1 MTELVTW
8 LALLGV
14 AAILGATLLY
24 IREWGPGLVVRRIHC
39 PEKQAEARVTF
50 LQKEGDF
57 GSMKV
62 EDVVDRKST
71 RLNSSHIQKSR
82 MPSSA

>member
-1 MTELVTW
+1 MASLVTW

-24 IREWGPGLVVRRIHC
+24 IREWGPGLVVRRIRC
-39 PEKQAEARVTF
+39 PVKEVEAKVTF

-62 EDVVDRKST
+62 EDVVECSLFDNAPVTCEK
-71 RLNSSHIQKSR
+71 KCK
-82 MPSSA
+82 AA